1 MRKQANRKVPQKR
14 MCLRSLRKKTEH
26 GMGAFGSACVRTAL
40 VLSLAA
46 GGLALPS
53 AAFPVMAETA
63 ADISESAS
71 GNVTDQSDSLDAAVW
86 TDTSVTSVDYNNLE
100 QLVQN
105 NRSLKNAL
113 DNYTSSRETYENM
126 LKILEDERVDDLQ
139 RNGDYM
145 KFMQEKYEDD
155 AEAKATYKM
164 NASMLNM
171 SISQITK
178 QLESQE
184 SKTQTTSRQKTIDS
198 YVLTAQSLMRTY
210 NQMNTK
216 AQAEEKNYQ
225 AAQSSY
231 QAAMKKQSAG
241 MATAADVMAA
251 SDTMQS
257 AKNRYESYRQQA
269 SNARFNLLS
278 ALGLDTG
285 ADIAIGSVPLPE
297 LAAIEAVDFNSDM
310 EQAIGN
316 SSSVQN
322 ARHQSAGTATEISV
336 KSDQESQAEGTV
348 RSRMQS
354 LYDQLKAAK
363 LQYDG
368 AEAAYQS
375 ASITYASLQKKQQA
389 GMLNQSDYLQG
400 VADYY
405 SALDAKETGVVNL
418 NQAWETYNWTVK
430 GVS

>member
-1 MRKQANRKVPQKR
+1 MRKQADRKVPQKR

-63 ADISESAS
+63 ADVSESAS
-71 GNVTDQSDSLDAAVW
+71 GNVVDQSDSLETAVQTDA
-86 TDTSVTSVDYNNLE
+86 SVISVDYNNLE

-105 NRSLKNAL
+105 NRNLKNAL
-113 DNYTSSRETYENM
+113 DNYTSNKETYESM
-126 LKILEDERVDDLQ
+126 LKTLEDER
-139 RNGDYM
+139 DYM

-155 AEAKATYKM
+155 AETKATYKM

-216 AQAEEKNYQ
+216 TQAEEKNYQ

-231 QAAMKKQSAG
+231 QAALKKQSAG
-241 MATAADVMAA
+241 IATAADVMEA

-285 ADIAIGSVPLPE
+285 ADIAIGSVPLPD

-322 ARHQSAGTATEISV
+322 ARHQSAETATEISV

-368 AEAAYQS
+368 AEDAYQS

-389 GMLNQSDYLQG
+389 GMLSQNDYQQG
-400 VADYY
+400 VVDYY
-405 SALDAKETGVVNL
+405 SALDAKETAVVQL

>member
-63 ADISESAS
+63 ADVSESAS
-71 GNVTDQSDSLDAAVW
+71 GNVTDQSDSLDTAVQ
-86 TDTSVTSVDYNNLE
+86 TDTSVTCVDYNNLE

-105 NRSLKNAL
+105 NRNLKNAL
-113 DNYTSSRETYENM
+113 DNYTSNKETYENM
-126 LKILEDERVDDLQ
+126 LKTLEDER
-139 RNGDYM
+139 DYM

-241 MATAADVMAA
+241 MATAADVMAV

-285 ADIAIGSVPLPE
+285 ADIAIGSVPLPD

-368 AEAAYQS
+368 AEDAYQS

-389 GMLNQSDYLQG
+389 GMLSQSDYLQG

-405 SALDAKETGVVNL
+405 SALDAKETAVVQL

>member
-1 MRKQANRKVPQKR
+1 MKKQ
-14 MCLRSLRKKTEH
+14 M
-26 GMGAFGSACVRTAL
+26 
-40 VLSLAA
+40 
-46 GGLALPS
+46 GLALALFLAVGTQMLPS
-53 AAFPVMAETA
+53 AAFPVMAETTEA
-63 ADISESAS
+63 AA
-71 GNVTDQSDSLDAAVW
+71 
-86 TDTSVTSVDYNNLE
+86 SVTSVEYDNLE

-105 NRSLKNAL
+105 NRNLKNAL
-113 DNYTSSRETYENM
+113 DNYTSNKETYENM
-126 LKILEDERVDDLQ
+126 LKTLEDER
-139 RNGDYM
+139 DYM
-145 KFMQEKYEDD
+145 KLMQEKYDDD

-178 QLESQE
+178 QLEAQE
-184 SKTQTTSRQKTIDS
+184 SKTQTTSRQKTIDG

-210 NQMNTK
+210 DQMTTK

-231 QAAMKKQSAG
+231 QATLKKQSAG

-251 SDTMQS
+251 ADTMNS

-278 ALGLDTG
+278 ALGLDTS
-285 ADIAIGSVPLPE
+285 ADISIGSVPLPD
-297 LAAIEAVDFNSDM
+297 LAAIDAVDFNADV
-310 EQAIGN
+310 EQAVGN
-316 SSSVQN
+316 SASVQN

-336 KSDQESQAEGTV
+336 KSDQETQAEGNV
-348 RSRMQS
+348 RSQMQS
-354 LYDQLKAAK
+354 LYEQLKATK
-363 LQYDG
+363 LQYEG
-368 AEAAYQS
+368 AEDAYQS
-375 ASITYASLQKKQQA
+375 AAITYSSLQKKQQA
-389 GMLNQSDYLQG
+389 GMLSQSDYLQG

-405 SALDAKETGVVNL
+405 SALEARETAVVNL

>member
-1 MRKQANRKVPQKR
+1 MRKQADRKVPQKR

-63 ADISESAS
+63 ADVSESAS
-71 GNVTDQSDSLDAAVW
+71 GNVTDQSDSLDTAVQ
-86 TDTSVTSVDYNNLE
+86 TDTSVTCVDYNNLE

-105 NRSLKNAL
+105 NRNLKNAL
-113 DNYTSSRETYENM
+113 DNYTSNKETYENM
-126 LKILEDERVDDLQ
+126 LKTLEDER
-139 RNGDYM
+139 DYM

-164 NASMLNM
+164 NASMLNI

-231 QAAMKKQSAG
+231 QEALKKQSAG

-278 ALGLDTG
+278 ALGLDTSVG
-285 ADIAIGSVPLPE
+285 IAIGSVPLPD

-389 GMLNQSDYLQG
+389 GMLGQSDYLQG

-405 SALDAKETGVVNL
+405 SALDAKETAVVNL
-418 NQAWETYNWTVK
+418 TQAWETYNWTVK

>member
-1 MRKQANRKVPQKR
+1 MRKQADRKVPQKR

-46 GGLALPS
+46 GALALPS

-63 ADISESAS
+63 ADASESAS
-71 GNVTDQSDSLDAAVW
+71 GNVTDQSDSLDTAVQ
-86 TDTSVTSVDYNNLE
+86 TDTSVTCVDYNNLE

-105 NRSLKNAL
+105 NRNLKNAL
-113 DNYTSSRETYENM
+113 DNYTSNKETYENM
-126 LKILEDERVDDLQ
+126 LKTLEDER
-139 RNGDYM
+139 DYM

-184 SKTQTTSRQKTIDS
+184 SKLQTTSRQKTIDS

-231 QAAMKKQSAG
+231 QAALKKQSAG

-278 ALGLDTG
+278 ALGLDTSVG
-285 ADIAIGSVPLPE
+285 IAIGSVPLPD

-310 EQAIGN
+310 EQAVGN

-389 GMLNQSDYLQG
+389 GMLGQSDYLQG

-405 SALDAKETGVVNL
+405 SALDAKETAVVNL

>member
-1 MRKQANRKVPQKR
+1 MRKQADRKVPQKR

-63 ADISESAS
+63 ADVSESAS

-86 TDTSVTSVDYNNLE
+86 TDTSVTRVDYNNLE

-105 NRSLKNAL
+105 NRNLKNAL
-113 DNYTSSRETYENM
+113 DNYTSNKETYENM
-126 LKILEDERVDDLQ
+126 LKTLEDER
-139 RNGDYM
+139 DYM

-155 AEAKATYKM
+155 AEANATYKM

-231 QAAMKKQSAG
+231 QAALKKQSAG

-278 ALGLDTG
+278 ALGLDTSVG
-285 ADIAIGSVPLPE
+285 IAIGSVPLPE
-297 LAAIEAVDFNSDM
+297 LAAIDAVDFNTDV
-310 EQAIGN
+310 EQAVGN
-316 SSSVQN
+316 SASVQN

-354 LYDQLKAAK
+354 LSDQLKAAR
-363 LQYDG
+363 LQYEG
-368 AEAAYQS
+368 AEDAYQS

-389 GMLNQSDYLQG
+389 GMLSQNDYLQG

-405 SALDAKETGVVNL
+405 SALDAKETAVVNL
-418 NQAWETYNWTVK
+418 NQAWETYNWAVK

>member
-1 MRKQANRKVPQKR
+1 MRKQANRKVPQRR
-14 MCLRSLRKKTEH
+14 MRLRSLRKKAEY
-26 GMGAFGSACVRTAL
+26 GMDKFGSACVRAAL

-46 GGLALPS
+46 GALTLPS

-63 ADISESAS
+63 ADVSESVS
-71 GNVTDQSDSLDAAVW
+71 GNVADQSDSLETAVQTDA
-86 TDTSVTSVDYNNLE
+86 SVTSVDYNNLE

-105 NRSLKNAL
+105 NRNLKNAL
-113 DNYTSSRETYENM
+113 DNYTNNKESYENM
-126 LKILEDERVDDLQ
+126 LKTLEDER
-139 RNGDYM
+139 DYM

-231 QAAMKKQSAG
+231 QAALKKQSAG

-269 SNARFNLLS
+269 ANARFNLLS
-278 ALGLDTG
+278 ALGLDTS
-285 ADIAIGSVPLPE
+285 ADITIGSVPLPD
-297 LAAIEAVDFNSDM
+297 LSAIDAVDFNTDV
-310 EQAIGN
+310 EQAVGN
-316 SSSVQN
+316 SASVQN

-354 LYDQLKAAK
+354 LYEQLKAAK
-363 LQYDG
+363 LQYEG

-375 ASITYASLQKKQQA
+375 ASITYTSLQKKQQA
-389 GMLNQSDYLQG
+389 GMLGQSDYLQG

-405 SALDAKETGVVNL
+405 SALDARETAVVNL
-418 NQAWETYNWTVK
+418 NQAWETYDWTVK

>member
-1 MRKQANRKVPQKR
+1 MKKQANRKVPQKR
-14 MCLRSLRKKTEH
+14 MCLRSLQKKAWH
-26 GMGAFGSACVRTAL
+26 GMDTFGSACARAAL
-40 VLSLAA
+40 ILSLAA
-46 GGLALPS
+46 GALALPS
-53 AAFPVMAETA
+53 AAFPVMAETTEA
-63 ADISESAS
+63 AA
-71 GNVTDQSDSLDAAVW
+71 
-86 TDTSVTSVDYNNLE
+86 SVTSVEYDNLE

-105 NRSLKNAL
+105 NRNLKNAL
-113 DNYTSSRETYENM
+113 DNYTSNKETFENM
-126 LKILEDERVDDLQ
+126 LKTLEDER
-139 RNGDYM
+139 DYM

-184 SKTQTTSRQKTIDS
+184 SKIQTTSRQKTIDS

-231 QAAMKKQSAG
+231 QAVLKKQSAG
-241 MATAADVMAA
+241 MATAADVMTA

-278 ALGLDTG
+278 ALGLDTS
-285 ADIAIGSVPLPE
+285 ADIAIGSVPLPD
-297 LAAIEAVDFNSDM
+297 LSAIDVVDFNTDV
-310 EQAIGN
+310 EQAVGN

-354 LYDQLKAAK
+354 LYEQLKAAK
-363 LQYDG
+363 LQYEG

-389 GMLNQSDYLQG
+389 GMLSQSDYLQG

-405 SALDAKETGVVNL
+405 SALDAKETAVVNL

>member
-1 MRKQANRKVPQKR
+1 MRKQADRKVPQKR

-46 GGLALPS
+46 GALALPS

-63 ADISESAS
+63 ADASESAS
-71 GNVTDQSDSLDAAVW
+71 GNVADRSDSLETAVQTDA
-86 TDTSVTSVDYNNLE
+86 SVTSVDYNNLE

-105 NRSLKNAL
+105 NRNLKNAL
-113 DNYTSSRETYENM
+113 DNYTSSRETYESM
-126 LKILEDERVDDLQ
+126 LKTLEDER
-139 RNGDYM
+139 DYM

-184 SKTQTTSRQKTIDS
+184 SKIQTTSRQKTIDS

-231 QAAMKKQSAG
+231 QAALKKQSAG

-278 ALGLDTG
+278 ALGLDTSVG
-285 ADIAIGSVPLPE
+285 IAIGSVPLPD

-368 AEAAYQS
+368 AEDAYQS

-389 GMLNQSDYLQG
+389 GMLSQSDYLQG

-405 SALDAKETGVVNL
+405 SALDAKETAVVNL

-430 GVS
+430 GVP

>member
-1 MRKQANRKVPQKR
+1 MRKQADRRVPQKR

-53 AAFPVMAETA
+53 TAFPVMAETV
-63 ADISESAS
+63 ADVSESAS
-71 GNVTDQSDSLDAAVW
+71 GNVADQSDSLETAVQTDA
-86 TDTSVTSVDYNNLE
+86 SVTSVDYNNLE

-105 NRSLKNAL
+105 NRNLKNAL
-113 DNYTSSRETYENM
+113 DNYTSSRETYETM
-126 LKILEDERVDDLQ
+126 LKTLEDER
-139 RNGDYM
+139 DYM

-198 YVLTAQSLMRTY
+198 YVLMAQSLMRTY

-231 QAAMKKQSAG
+231 QAVLKKQSAG

-278 ALGLDTG
+278 ALGLDTS
-285 ADIAIGSVPLPE
+285 ADIAIGSVPLPD
-297 LAAIEAVDFNSDM
+297 LSAIDVVDFNTDV
-310 EQAIGN
+310 EQAVGN
-316 SSSVQN
+316 SASVQN

-348 RSRMQS
+348 RSQMQS
-354 LYDQLKAAK
+354 LYEQLKAAK
-363 LQYDG
+363 LQYEG
-368 AEAAYQS
+368 AEDAYQS
-375 ASITYASLQKKQQA
+375 ASIAYTSLQKKQQA
-389 GMLNQSDYLQG
+389 GMLSQSDYLQG

-405 SALDAKETGVVNL
+405 SALDVRETAVVSL
-418 NQAWETYNWTVK
+418 NQAWESYNWTVK

>member
-14 MCLRSLRKKTEH
+14 MCLRSLRKKAEY
-26 GMGAFGSACVRTAL
+26 GMDKFGSACVRAAL

-46 GGLALPS
+46 GALTLPS

-63 ADISESAS
+63 ADASESAS
-71 GNVTDQSDSLDAAVW
+71 GNVADRSDSLETAVQTDA
-86 TDTSVTSVDYNNLE
+86 SVISVDYNNLE

-126 LKILEDERVDDLQ
+126 LKTLEDER
-139 RNGDYM
+139 DYM

-198 YVLTAQSLMRTY
+198 YVLAAQSLMRTY

-231 QAAMKKQSAG
+231 QAALKKQSAG

-269 SNARFNLLS
+269 ANARFNLLS
-278 ALGLDTG
+278 ALGLDTS
-285 ADIAIGSVPLPE
+285 ADITIGSVPLPD
-297 LAAIEAVDFNSDM
+297 LSAIDAVDFNTDV

-316 SSSVQN
+316 SASVQN
-322 ARHQSAGTATEISV
+322 TRHQSAGTATEISV
-336 KSDQESQAEGTV
+336 KSNQESQAEGTV

-389 GMLNQSDYLQG
+389 GMLSQSDYLQG

-405 SALDAKETGVVNL
+405 SALDAKETAVVNL

>member
-1 MRKQANRKVPQKR
+1 MRKQANSKVPQKR
-14 MCLRSLRKKTEH
+14 MCLRSLRKKAKY
-26 GMGAFGSACVRTAL
+26 GMDIFGSACVRAAL

-46 GGLALPS
+46 GALTLPS

-63 ADISESAS
+63 ADAS
-71 GNVTDQSDSLDAAVW
+71 VI
-86 TDTSVTSVDYNNLE
+86 SVDYNNLE

-105 NRSLKNAL
+105 NRNLKNAL
-113 DNYTSSRETYENM
+113 DDYTGNKESYENM
-126 LKILEDERVDDLQ
+126 LKTLEDER
-139 RNGDYM
+139 DYR

-155 AEAKATYKM
+155 AETKAIYKM

-216 AQAEEKNYQ
+216 TQAEEKNYE

-231 QAAMKKQSAG
+231 QVALKKQSAG

-269 SNARFNLLS
+269 ANARFNLLS
-278 ALGLDTG
+278 ALGLDTS
-285 ADIAIGSVPLPE
+285 ADITIGSVPLPD
-297 LAAIEAVDFNSDM
+297 LSAIDAVDFNTDV

-316 SSSVQN
+316 SASVQN
-322 ARHQSAGTATEISV
+322 TRHQSAGTATEISV
-336 KSDQESQAEGTV
+336 KSNQESQAEGTV
-348 RSRMQS
+348 RSQMQS
-354 LYDQLKAAK
+354 LYDQLKAAR
-363 LQYDG
+363 LQYEG
-368 AEAAYQS
+368 AEDAYQS

-389 GMLNQSDYLQG
+389 GMLGQSDYLQG

-405 SALDAKETGVVNL
+405 SALDARETAVVNL
-418 NQAWETYNWTVK
+418 NQAWETYGWTVK

>member
-1 MRKQANRKVPQKR
+1 MRKQADRKVPQKR

-26 GMGAFGSACVRTAL
+26 GMGAFGSACVRIAL

-63 ADISESAS
+63 ADVSESAS
-71 GNVTDQSDSLDAAVW
+71 GNVTDQSDSLDTAVQ
-86 TDTSVTSVDYNNLE
+86 TDTSVTCVDYNNLE

-105 NRSLKNAL
+105 NRNLKNAL
-113 DNYTSSRETYENM
+113 DNYTSSRETYESM
-126 LKILEDERVDDLQ
+126 LKTLEDER
-139 RNGDYM
+139 DYM

-184 SKTQTTSRQKTIDS
+184 SKIQTTSRQKTIDS

-231 QAAMKKQSAG
+231 QAALKKQSAG

-278 ALGLDTG
+278 ALGLDTS
-285 ADIAIGSVPLPE
+285 ADIAIGSVPLPD
-297 LAAIEAVDFNSDM
+297 LSAIDVVDFNTDV
-310 EQAIGN
+310 EQAVRN

-354 LYDQLKAAK
+354 LYEQLKAAK
-363 LQYDG
+363 LQYEG

-375 ASITYASLQKKQQA
+375 ASITYTSLQKKQQA
-389 GMLNQSDYLQG
+389 GMLSQSDYLQG

-405 SALDAKETGVVNL
+405 SALDARETAVVNL

>member
-53 AAFPVMAETA
+53 AAFPVMAENA
-63 ADISESAS
+63 ADVSENAS
-71 GNVTDQSDSLDAAVW
+71 GNVTDQSDSLDTAVQ
-86 TDTSVTSVDYNNLE
+86 TDTSVTCVDYNNLE

-105 NRSLKNAL
+105 NRNLKNAL
-113 DNYTSSRETYENM
+113 DNYTSNKETYENM
-126 LKILEDERVDDLQ
+126 LKTLEDER
-139 RNGDYM
+139 DYM

-231 QAAMKKQSAG
+231 QAALKKQSAG

-278 ALGLDTG
+278 ALGLDTSVG
-285 ADIAIGSVPLPE
+285 IAIGSVPLPD

-389 GMLNQSDYLQG
+389 GMLSQNDYLQG

-405 SALDAKETGVVNL
+405 SALDAKETAVVNL

>member
-1 MRKQANRKVPQKR
+1 MRKQADRKVPQKR

-63 ADISESAS
+63 ADVSESAS
-71 GNVTDQSDSLDAAVW
+71 GNVTDQSDSLDTAVQ
-86 TDTSVTSVDYNNLE
+86 TDTSVTRVDYNNLE

-105 NRSLKNAL
+105 NRNLKNAL
-113 DNYTSSRETYENM
+113 DNYTSNKETYENM
-126 LKILEDERVDDLQ
+126 LKTLEDER
-139 RNGDYM
+139 DYT

-171 SISQITK
+171 SISQITR

-231 QAAMKKQSAG
+231 QAALKKQSAG

-278 ALGLDTG
+278 ALGLDTSVG
-285 ADIAIGSVPLPE
+285 IAIGSVPLPD

-363 LQYDG
+363 LEYEG
-368 AEAAYQS
+368 AEDAYES
-375 ASITYASLQKKQQA
+375 ASVTYAFLQKKQQA
-389 GMLNQSDYLQG
+389 GMLSQSDYLQG

-405 SALDAKETGVVNL
+405 SALDAKESAVVQL

>member
-1 MRKQANRKVPQKR
+1 MRKQANRRVPQKR

-53 AAFPVMAETA
+53 TAFPVMAETV
-63 ADISESAS
+63 ADVSESAS
-71 GNVTDQSDSLDAAVW
+71 GNVADQSDSLETAVQTDA
-86 TDTSVTSVDYNNLE
+86 SVTSVDYNNLE

-126 LKILEDERVDDLQ
+126 LKTLEDER
-139 RNGDYM
+139 DYM

-210 NQMNTK
+210 NQMSTK

-231 QAAMKKQSAG
+231 QAALKKQSAG

-278 ALGLDTG
+278 VLGLGTS
-285 ADIAIGSVPLPE
+285 ADIAIGSVPLPD
-297 LAAIEAVDFNSDM
+297 LSAIDVVDFNTDV
-310 EQAIGN
+310 EQAVGN
-316 SSSVQN
+316 SASVQN

-348 RSRMQS
+348 RSQMQS
-354 LYDQLKAAK
+354 LYEQLKAAK
-363 LQYDG
+363 LQYEG

-375 ASITYASLQKKQQA
+375 ASITYTSLQKKQQA
-389 GMLNQSDYLQG
+389 GMLSQSDYLQG

-405 SALDAKETGVVNL
+405 SALDARETAVVNL

>member
-1 MRKQANRKVPQKR
+1 MRKKADRKVPQKR

-63 ADISESAS
+63 ADVSESAS
-71 GNVTDQSDSLDAAVW
+71 GNVTDQTDSLDAAVQ
-86 TDTSVTSVDYNNLE
+86 TDTSVTCVDYNNLE

-105 NRSLKNAL
+105 NRNLKNAL
-113 DNYTSSRETYENM
+113 DNYTSNKETYENM
-126 LKILEDERVDDLQ
+126 LKTLEDER
-139 RNGDYM
+139 DYM

-231 QAAMKKQSAG
+231 QAALKKQSAG

-278 ALGLDTG
+278 ALGLDTSVG
-285 ADIAIGSVPLPE
+285 IAIGSVPLPD

-322 ARHQSAGTATEISV
+322 ARHQSAGTAMEISV

-368 AEAAYQS
+368 AEDAYQS

-389 GMLNQSDYLQG
+389 GMMSQSDYLQG

-405 SALDAKETGVVNL
+405 SALDAKETAVVNL

>member
-1 MRKQANRKVPQKR
+1 MRKQADRNVPQKR

-26 GMGAFGSACVRTAL
+26 GMGAFGSACVRIAL

-63 ADISESAS
+63 ADVSESAS
-71 GNVTDQSDSLDAAVW
+71 GNVTDQTDSLDAADQ
-86 TDTSVTSVDYNNLE
+86 TDTSVTCVDYNNLE

-105 NRSLKNAL
+105 NRDLKNAL
-113 DNYTSSRETYENM
+113 DNYTSNKETYENM
-126 LKILEDERVDDLQ
+126 LKTLEDER
-139 RNGDYM
+139 DYM

-231 QAAMKKQSAG
+231 QAALKKQSAG

-278 ALGLDTG
+278 ALGLDTSVG
-285 ADIAIGSVPLPE
+285 IAIGSVPLPD
-297 LAAIEAVDFNSDM
+297 LSAIDVVDFNTDV
-310 EQAIGN
+310 EQAVGN

-363 LQYDG
+363 LQYEG
-368 AEAAYQS
+368 AEDAYQS

-389 GMLNQSDYLQG
+389 GMLSQSDYLQG

-405 SALDAKETGVVNL
+405 SALDAKETAVVNL

>member
-1 MRKQANRKVPQKR
+1 MRKQANRKVPQRR
-14 MCLRSLRKKTEH
+14 MCLRSLRKKAEY
-26 GMGAFGSACVRTAL
+26 GRDIFGSACVRAAL

-46 GGLALPS
+46 GALTLPS

-63 ADISESAS
+63 ADASESAS
-71 GNVTDQSDSLDAAVW
+71 GNVVDQSDSLDTAVQ
-86 TDTSVTSVDYNNLE
+86 TDTSVTCVDYNNLE

-105 NRSLKNAL
+105 NRNLKNAL
-113 DNYTSSRETYENM
+113 DNYTSNKETYENM
-126 LKILEDERVDDLQ
+126 LKTLEDER
-139 RNGDYM
+139 DYM

-155 AEAKATYKM
+155 AETKAIYKM

-216 AQAEEKNYQ
+216 TQAEEKNYE

-231 QAAMKKQSAG
+231 QVALKKQSAG
-241 MATAADVMAA
+241 MATTADVMEA

-269 SNARFNLLS
+269 ANARFNLLS
-278 ALGLDTG
+278 ALGLDTS
-285 ADIAIGSVPLPE
+285 ADITIGSVPLPD
-297 LAAIEAVDFNSDM
+297 LSAIDDVDFNTDV

-316 SSSVQN
+316 SASVQN
-322 ARHQSAGTATEISV
+322 TRHQSAGTATEISV
-336 KSDQESQAEGTV
+336 KSNQESQAEGTV
-348 RSRMQS
+348 RSQMQS

-363 LQYDG
+363 LEYEG
-368 AEAAYQS
+368 AEDAYES
-375 ASITYASLQKKQQA
+375 ASITYAFLQKKQQA
-389 GMLNQSDYLQG
+389 GMLSQSDYLQG

-405 SALDAKETGVVNL
+405 SALDAKESAVVQL

>member
-14 MCLRSLRKKTEH
+14 MCLRSLRKKAEY
-26 GMGAFGSACVRTAL
+26 GMDKFGSACVRAAL

-46 GGLALPS
+46 GALTLPS

-63 ADISESAS
+63 ADASESAS
-71 GNVTDQSDSLDAAVW
+71 GNVADRSDSLETAVQTDA
-86 TDTSVTSVDYNNLE
+86 SVISVDYNNLE

-126 LKILEDERVDDLQ
+126 LKTLEDER
-139 RNGDYM
+139 DYM

-231 QAAMKKQSAG
+231 QAALKKQSAG

-269 SNARFNLLS
+269 ANARFNLLS
-278 ALGLDTG
+278 ALGLDTS
-285 ADIAIGSVPLPE
+285 ADITIGSVPLPD
-297 LAAIEAVDFNSDM
+297 LSAIDDVDFNTDV

-316 SSSVQN
+316 SASVQN
-322 ARHQSAGTATEISV
+322 TRHQSAGTATEISV
-336 KSDQESQAEGTV
+336 KSNQESQAEGTV

-389 GMLNQSDYLQG
+389 GMLSQSDYLQG

-405 SALDAKETGVVNL
+405 SALDAKETAVVNL

>member
-1 MRKQANRKVPQKR
+1 MRKQADRKVPQKR
-14 MCLRSLRKKTEH
+14 MCLRSLRKKAEY
-26 GMGAFGSACVRTAL
+26 GRDIFGSACVRAAL

-46 GGLALPS
+46 GALTLPS

-63 ADISESAS
+63 ADASESAS
-71 GNVTDQSDSLDAAVW
+71 GNVVDQSDSLDTAVQ
-86 TDTSVTSVDYNNLE
+86 TDTSVTCVDYNNLE

-105 NRSLKNAL
+105 NRNLKNAL
-113 DNYTSSRETYENM
+113 DNYTSNKETYENM
-126 LKILEDERVDDLQ
+126 LKTLEDER
-139 RNGDYM
+139 DYM

-278 ALGLDTG
+278 ALGLDTCVG
-285 ADIAIGSVPLPE
+285 IAIGSVPLPD

-368 AEAAYQS
+368 AEDAYQS

-389 GMLNQSDYLQG
+389 GMLSQNDYQQG

-405 SALDAKETGVVNL
+405 SALDAKETAVVNL

>member
-1 MRKQANRKVPQKR
+1 MRKQADRKVPQKR

-26 GMGAFGSACVRTAL
+26 GMGVFGSACVRTAL

-53 AAFPVMAETA
+53 AAFPVMAETV
-63 ADISESAS
+63 ADVSESAS
-71 GNVTDQSDSLDAAVW
+71 GNVADQFDSLETAVQTDA
-86 TDTSVTSVDYNNLE
+86 SVTSVDYNNLE

-126 LKILEDERVDDLQ
+126 LKTLEDER
-139 RNGDYM
+139 DYM

-231 QAAMKKQSAG
+231 QAVLKKQSAG

-278 ALGLDTG
+278 ALGLDTS
-285 ADIAIGSVPLPE
+285 ADIAIGSVPLPD
-297 LAAIEAVDFNSDM
+297 LAANDAVDFASDV
-310 EQAIGN
+310 EKAVGN

-348 RSRMQS
+348 RSQMQS

-363 LQYDG
+363 LQYEG

-375 ASITYASLQKKQQA
+375 ASITYTSLQKKQQA
-389 GMLNQSDYLQG
+389 GMLSQSDYLQG

-405 SALDAKETGVVNL
+405 SALDARETAVVNL
-418 NQAWETYNWTVK
+418 NQAWESYNWTVK

>member
-63 ADISESAS
+63 ADVSESAS
-71 GNVTDQSDSLDAAVW
+71 GNVTDQSDSLDTAVQ
-86 TDTSVTSVDYNNLE
+86 TDTSVTCVDYNNLE

-105 NRSLKNAL
+105 NRNLKNAL
-113 DNYTSSRETYENM
+113 DNYTSNKETYENM
-126 LKILEDERVDDLQ
+126 LKTLEDER
-139 RNGDYM
+139 DYM

-269 SNARFNLLS
+269 ANARFNLLS
-278 ALGLDTG
+278 ALGLDTS
-285 ADIAIGSVPLPE
+285 ADITIGSVPLPD
-297 LAAIEAVDFNSDM
+297 LSAIDAVDFNTDV

-316 SSSVQN
+316 SASVQN
-322 ARHQSAGTATEISV
+322 TRHQSAGTATEISV
-336 KSDQESQAEGTV
+336 KSNQESQDEGTV
-348 RSRMQS
+348 RSQMQS
-354 LYDQLKAAK
+354 LYDQLKAAR
-363 LQYDG
+363 LQYEG
-368 AEAAYQS
+368 AEDAYQS

-389 GMLNQSDYLQG
+389 GMLSQSDYLQG

-405 SALDAKETGVVNL
+405 SALDAKETAVVQL

>member
-14 MCLRSLRKKTEH
+14 MCLRSLRKKAKY
-26 GMGAFGSACVRTAL
+26 GMDIFGSACVRAAL

-46 GGLALPS
+46 GALMLPS

-63 ADISESAS
+63 ADAS
-71 GNVTDQSDSLDAAVW
+71 VI
-86 TDTSVTSVDYNNLE
+86 SVDYNNLE

-105 NRSLKNAL
+105 NRNLKNAL
-113 DNYTSSRETYENM
+113 DDYTGNKESYENM
-126 LKILEDERVDDLQ
+126 LKTLEDER
-139 RNGDYM
+139 DYM

-164 NASMLNM
+164 NASMLNT

-231 QAAMKKQSAG
+231 QAALKKQSAG

-269 SNARFNLLS
+269 ANASFNLLS
-278 ALGLDTG
+278 ALGLDTS
-285 ADIAIGSVPLPE
+285 ADITIGSVPLPD
-297 LAAIEAVDFNSDM
+297 LASIEAVDFASDV
-310 EQAIGN
+310 EKAVGN
-316 SSSVQN
+316 SSSVQS

-336 KSDQESQAEGTV
+336 KSDQETQAEGTV
-348 RSRMQS
+348 RSQMQS

-363 LQYDG
+363 LQYEG
-368 AEAAYQS
+368 AEDAYES

-389 GMLNQSDYLQG
+389 GMLSQSDYLQG

-405 SALDAKETGVVNL
+405 SALDAKETAVVNL

-430 GVS
+430 GVSEDAIARNLSN

>member
-14 MCLRSLRKKTEH
+14 MCLRSLRKKAEY
-26 GMGAFGSACVRTAL
+26 GMDKFGSACVRAAL

-46 GGLALPS
+46 GALTLPS

-63 ADISESAS
+63 ADASESAS
-71 GNVTDQSDSLDAAVW
+71 GNVADRSDSLETAVQTDA
-86 TDTSVTSVDYNNLE
+86 SVISVDYNNLE

-105 NRSLKNAL
+105 NRNLKNAL
-113 DNYTSSRETYENM
+113 DNYTSSRETYESM
-126 LKILEDERVDDLQ
+126 LKTLEDER
-139 RNGDYM
+139 DYM

-231 QAAMKKQSAG
+231 QAALKKQSAG

-269 SNARFNLLS
+269 ANARFNLLS
-278 ALGLDTG
+278 ALGLDTS
-285 ADIAIGSVPLPE
+285 ADITIGSVPLPD
-297 LAAIEAVDFNSDM
+297 LSAIDAVDFNTDV

-316 SSSVQN
+316 SASVQN
-322 ARHQSAGTATEISV
+322 TRHQSAGTATEISV
-336 KSDQESQAEGTV
+336 KSNQESQAEGTV

-389 GMLNQSDYLQG
+389 GMLSQSDYLQG

-405 SALDAKETGVVNL
+405 SALDAKETAVVNL

>member
-1 MRKQANRKVPQKR
+1 MRKQADRKVPQKR
-14 MCLRSLRKKTEH
+14 MYLRSLRKKAEY
-26 GMGAFGSACVRTAL
+26 GMDKFGSACVRTAL

-46 GGLALPS
+46 GALALPS

-63 ADISESAS
+63 ADVSESVS
-71 GNVTDQSDSLDAAVW
+71 GNVEDQSDSLETAVQTDA
-86 TDTSVTSVDYNNLE
+86 SVTSVDYNNLE

-126 LKILEDERVDDLQ
+126 LKTLEDER
-139 RNGDYM
+139 DYM

-184 SKTQTTSRQKTIDS
+184 SKIQTTSRQKTIDS

-231 QAAMKKQSAG
+231 QAVLKKQSAG
-241 MATAADVMAA
+241 MATAADVMTA

-278 ALGLDTG
+278 ALGLDTS
-285 ADIAIGSVPLPE
+285 ADIAIGSVPLPD
-297 LAAIEAVDFNSDM
+297 LSAIDVVDFNTDV
-310 EQAIGN
+310 EQAVGN

-354 LYDQLKAAK
+354 LYEQLKAAK
-363 LQYDG
+363 LQYEG

-389 GMLNQSDYLQG
+389 GMLSQSDYLQG

-405 SALDAKETGVVNL
+405 SALDAKETAVVNL

>member
-1 MRKQANRKVPQKR
+1 MRKQADRKVPQKR

-63 ADISESAS
+63 ADASESAS
-71 GNVTDQSDSLDAAVW
+71 GNVTDQSDSLDTAVQ
-86 TDTSVTSVDYNNLE
+86 TDTSVTCVDYNNLE

-105 NRSLKNAL
+105 NRNLKNAL
-113 DNYTSSRETYENM
+113 DNYTSNKETYENM
-126 LKILEDERVDDLQ
+126 LKTLEDER
-139 RNGDYM
+139 DYM

-164 NASMLNM
+164 NASMLNI

-184 SKTQTTSRQKTIDS
+184 SKLQTTSRQKTIDS

-231 QAAMKKQSAG
+231 QAALKKQSAG

-269 SNARFNLLS
+269 ANARFNLLS

-285 ADIAIGSVPLPE
+285 ADIAIGSVPLPD

-405 SALDAKETGVVNL
+405 SALDAKETAVVNL

>member
-1 MRKQANRKVPQKR
+1 MRKQADRKVPQKR

-63 ADISESAS
+63 ADVSESAS
-71 GNVTDQSDSLDAAVW
+71 GNVTDQTDSLDAADQ
-86 TDTSVTSVDYNNLE
+86 TDTSVTCVDYNNLE

-105 NRSLKNAL
+105 NRNLKNAL
-113 DNYTSSRETYENM
+113 DNYTSNKETYENM
-126 LKILEDERVDDLQ
+126 LKTLEDER
-139 RNGDYM
+139 DYM

-231 QAAMKKQSAG
+231 QAALKKQSAG

-278 ALGLDTG
+278 ALGLDTSVG
-285 ADIAIGSVPLPE
+285 IAIGSVPLPD

-310 EQAIGN
+310 EQAVGN

-389 GMLNQSDYLQG
+389 GMLSQNDYLQG

-405 SALDAKETGVVNL
+405 SALDAKETAVVNL

>member
-1 MRKQANRKVPQKR
+1 MRKQTNRKVPQRR
-14 MCLRSLRKKTEH
+14 MCLRSLRKKAEY
-26 GMGAFGSACVRTAL
+26 GRDIFGSACVRAAL

-46 GGLALPS
+46 GALTLPS

-63 ADISESAS
+63 ADASESTS
-71 GNVTDQSDSLDAAVW
+71 GNVVDQSDSLETAVQTDA
-86 TDTSVTSVDYNNLE
+86 SVISVDYNNLE

-105 NRSLKNAL
+105 NRNLKNAL
-113 DNYTSSRETYENM
+113 DNYTSNKETYENM
-126 LKILEDERVDDLQ
+126 LKTLEDER
-139 RNGDYM
+139 DYM

-155 AEAKATYKM
+155 AETKAIYKM

-216 AQAEEKNYQ
+216 TQAEEKNYE

-231 QAAMKKQSAG
+231 QAALKKQSAG
-241 MATAADVMAA
+241 MATTADVMEA

-269 SNARFNLLS
+269 ANARFNLLS
-278 ALGLDTG
+278 ALGLDTS
-285 ADIAIGSVPLPE
+285 ADITIGSVPLPD
-297 LAAIEAVDFNSDM
+297 LSAIDDVDFNTDV

-316 SSSVQN
+316 SASVQN
-322 ARHQSAGTATEISV
+322 TRHQSAGTATEISV
-336 KSDQESQAEGTV
+336 KSNQESQAEGTV
-348 RSRMQS
+348 RSQMQS

-363 LQYDG
+363 LEYEG
-368 AEAAYQS
+368 AEDAYES
-375 ASITYASLQKKQQA
+375 ASITYAFLQKKQQA
-389 GMLNQSDYLQG
+389 GMLSQSDYLHG

-405 SALDAKETGVVNL
+405 SALDAKESAVVQL

>member
-1 MRKQANRKVPQKR
+1 MRKQADRKVPQKR
-14 MCLRSLRKKTEH
+14 MYLRSLRKKAEY
-26 GMGAFGSACVRTAL
+26 GMDKFGSACVRAAL

-46 GGLALPS
+46 GALALPS

-63 ADISESAS
+63 ADVSESVS
-71 GNVTDQSDSLDAAVW
+71 GNVEDQSDSLETAVQTDA
-86 TDTSVTSVDYNNLE
+86 SVTSVDYNNLE

-126 LKILEDERVDDLQ
+126 LKTLEDER
-139 RNGDYM
+139 DYM

-184 SKTQTTSRQKTIDS
+184 SKIQTTSRQKTIDS

-216 AQAEEKNYQ
+216 AHAEEKNYQ

-231 QAAMKKQSAG
+231 QAVLKKQSAG
-241 MATAADVMAA
+241 MATAADVMTA

-278 ALGLDTG
+278 ALRLDTS
-285 ADIAIGSVPLPE
+285 ADIAIGSVPLPD
-297 LAAIEAVDFNSDM
+297 LSAIDVVDFNTDV
-310 EQAIGN
+310 EQAVGN

-354 LYDQLKAAK
+354 LYEQLKAAR
-363 LQYDG
+363 LQYEG

-389 GMLNQSDYLQG
+389 GMLSQSDYLQG
-400 VADYY
+400 VRI
-405 SALDAKETGVVNL
+405 T
-418 NQAWETYNWTVK
+418 TVRWMRK
-430 GVS
+430 KPQWSI

>member
-1 MRKQANRKVPQKR
+1 MRKQTNRKVPQRR
-14 MCLRSLRKKTEH
+14 MCLRSLRKKAEY
-26 GMGAFGSACVRTAL
+26 GRDIFGSACVRAAL

-46 GGLALPS
+46 GALTLPS

-63 ADISESAS
+63 ADASESTS
-71 GNVTDQSDSLDAAVW
+71 GNVVDQSDSLETAVQTDA
-86 TDTSVTSVDYNNLE
+86 SVISVDYNNLE
-100 QLVQN
+100 HLVQN
-105 NRSLKNAL
+105 NRNLKNAL
-113 DNYTSSRETYENM
+113 DNYTSNKETYENM
-126 LKILEDERVDDLQ
+126 LKTLEDER
-139 RNGDYM
+139 DYM

-155 AEAKATYKM
+155 AETKAIYKM

-216 AQAEEKNYQ
+216 TQAEEKNYE

-231 QAAMKKQSAG
+231 QVALKKQSAG
-241 MATAADVMAA
+241 MATTADVMEA

-269 SNARFNLLS
+269 ANARFNLLS
-278 ALGLDTG
+278 ALGLDTS
-285 ADIAIGSVPLPE
+285 ADITIGSVPLPD
-297 LAAIEAVDFNSDM
+297 LSAIDDVDFNTDV

-316 SSSVQN
+316 SASVQN
-322 ARHQSAGTATEISV
+322 TRHQSAGTATEISV
-336 KSDQESQAEGTV
+336 KSNQESQAEGTV
-348 RSRMQS
+348 RSQMQS

-363 LQYDG
+363 LEYEG
-368 AEAAYQS
+368 AEDAYES
-375 ASITYASLQKKQQA
+375 ASITYAFLQKKQQA
-389 GMLNQSDYLQG
+389 GMLSQSDYLQG

-405 SALDAKETGVVNL
+405 SALDAKESAVVQL

>member
-1 MRKQANRKVPQKR
+1 MRKQADRKVPQKR

-63 ADISESAS
+63 ADVSESAS
-71 GNVTDQSDSLDAAVW
+71 GNVTDQSDSLDTAVQ
-86 TDTSVTSVDYNNLE
+86 TDTSVTCVDYNNLE

-105 NRSLKNAL
+105 NRNLKNAL
-113 DNYTSSRETYENM
+113 DNYTSNKETYENM
-126 LKILEDERVDDLQ
+126 LKTLEDER
-139 RNGDYM
+139 DYM

-285 ADIAIGSVPLPE
+285 ADIAIGSVPLPD

-368 AEAAYQS
+368 AEDAYQS

-389 GMLNQSDYLQG
+389 GMLSQNDYQQG

-405 SALDAKETGVVNL
+405 SALDAKETAVVQL

>member
-1 MRKQANRKVPQKR
+1 MRKQTNRKVPQRR
-14 MCLRSLRKKTEH
+14 MCLRSLRKKAEY
-26 GMGAFGSACVRTAL
+26 GRDIFGSACVRAAL

-46 GGLALPS
+46 GALTLPS

-63 ADISESAS
+63 ADASESTS
-71 GNVTDQSDSLDAAVW
+71 GNVVDQSDSLETAVQTDA
-86 TDTSVTSVDYNNLE
+86 SVISVDYNNLE

-105 NRSLKNAL
+105 NRNLKNAL
-113 DNYTSSRETYENM
+113 DNYTSNKETYENM
-126 LKILEDERVDDLQ
+126 LKTLEDER
-139 RNGDYM
+139 DYM

-155 AEAKATYKM
+155 AETKAIYKM

-231 QAAMKKQSAG
+231 QAALKKQSAG

-269 SNARFNLLS
+269 ANARFNLLS
-278 ALGLDTG
+278 ALGLDTS
-285 ADIAIGSVPLPE
+285 ADITIGSVPLPD
-297 LAAIEAVDFNSDM
+297 LSAIDAVDFNTDV

-316 SSSVQN
+316 SASVQN
-322 ARHQSAGTATEISV
+322 TRHQSAGTATEISV
-336 KSDQESQAEGTV
+336 KSNQESQAEGTV

-389 GMLNQSDYLQG
+389 GMLSQSDYLQG

-405 SALDAKETGVVNL
+405 SALDAKETAVVQL